1 MFVIIPLSRSLP
13 QLVYPRSPSLYKH
26 VLNYELNIGLLELGN
41 GLKMRKKFFNGY
53 GTCQRNSYILS
64 SALSE
69 SLSLFPRTVQTG
81 ARGMNNKV
89 QSEQV
94 AAFNHYLIWNTNPE
108 F

>member
-1 MFVIIPLSRSLP
+1 MFVIIPRSLS
-13 QLVYPRSPSLYKH
+13 QLFYPRSPSLYKH

-53 GTCQRNSYILS
+53 GTGQRNSYILS

-81 ARGMNNKV
+81 ARGMNSGV

-94 AAFNHYLIWNTNPE
+94 AAFNHYLIWNTNLE